1 MDDYCTARGIPFVGN
16 AACISG
22 KKWYD
27 LAKAPVKANTNLE
40 REFFP
45 DENNEE
51 LVALIVFDLILQLS
65 MGTMASGN
73 VACESLD
80 DELNSTM

>member
-1 MDDYCTARGIPFVGN
+1 MYDSCTTRGIPFVGN
-16 AACISG
+16 AACNSG

-27 LAKAPVKANTNLE
+27 LAKALVKANTNLE

-51 LVALIVFDLILQLS
+51 LVAYDSV
-65 MGTMASGN
+65 
-73 VACESLD
+73 
-80 DELNSTM
+80 